1 MTVKELID
9 KLSGQPQD
17 AGVFYLTT
25 DGGMQA
31 LSKVVH
37 ALPESDEL
45 KEITGDEF
53 VVLE

>member
-1 MTVKELID
+1 MTVKEVID
-9 KLSGQPQD
+9 KLS
-17 AGVFYLTT
+17 
-25 DGGMQA
+25 
-31 LSKVVH
+31 